1 VRGSYSS
8 IVNLR
13 DFEEKVRR
21 LPGVEAARVV
31 TEGGAVT
38 EVHVLTGMAKAAK
51 QVVRD
56 VQSLAQAVFGLS
68 IDRRVVSVVQ
78 LPDPDL
84 AQGDRAVI
92 VDVSEQMDGNHTKVV
107 VTLGWQGETLIGE
120 VAGAAA
126 HTTRNRLVAEATI
139 EALQQALQETT
150 AIGVAAVDLPVLG
163 SRAVA
168 IAQVVMVHDGSE
180 RLMVGSALV
189 DGESSRAVVRAV
201 LDALNRHIPE
211 LRR

>member
-1 VRGSYSS
+1 M
-8 IVNLR
+8 NLR

-21 LPGVEAARVV
+21 LPGIEAARVV

-38 EVHVLTGMAKAAK
+38 EVHVLTGMNKAAK

-56 VQSLAQAVFGLS
+56 VQSLAQAVFGLA

-84 AQGDRAVI
+84 AQGDRPVI
-92 VDVSEQMDGNHTKVV
+92 IDVSEQTDGNHTKVV
-107 VTLGWQGETLIGE
+107 VTLGWQGDTLVGE

-150 AIGVAAVDLPVLG
+150 AIGVAAVDLPILG

-168 IAQVVMVHDGSE
+168 IAQVVMVNEGAE
-180 RLMVGSALV
+180 RLMVGSALA
-189 DGESSRAVVRAV
+189 DGESNRAVVRAV

>member
-1 VRGSYSS
+1 M
-8 IVNLR
+8 NLR

-38 EVHVLTGMAKAAK
+38 EVHVLTGMGKAAK

-56 VQSLAQAVFGLS
+56 VQSLAQAVFGLA

-84 AQGDRAVI
+84 AQGDRPVI

-107 VTLGWQGETLIGE
+107 VTLGWQGDTLVGE

-139 EALQQALQETT
+139 EALQQAMQEST

-163 SRAVA
+163 SRSVA
-168 IAQVVMVHDGSE
+168 IAQVVMVTEGAE

>member
-1 VRGSYSS
+1 M
-8 IVNLR
+8 
-13 DFEEKVRR
+13 
-21 LPGVEAARVV
+21 PGVEAARVV

-38 EVHVLTGMAKAAK
+38 EVHVLTGMGKAAK

-56 VQSLAQAVFGLS
+56 VQSLAQAVFGLA

-84 AQGDRAVI
+84 AQGDRPVI
-92 VDVSEQMDGNHTKVV
+92 VDVSEQMDGNHTRVV
-107 VTLGWQGETLIGE
+107 VTLGWQGDTLVGE
-120 VAGAAA
+120 VGGAAA

-139 EALQQALQETT
+139 EALQQALQDTT
-150 AIGVAAVDLPVLG
+150 AIGVAAVDLPILG
-163 SRAVA
+163 SRSVA
-168 IAQVVMVHDGSE
+168 IAQIVMVTEGAE

>member
-1 VRGSYSS
+1 
-8 IVNLR
+8 VNLR

-21 LPGVEAARVV
+21 LPGIEAARVV
-31 TEGGAVT
+31 TEGGSVT
-38 EVHVLTGMAKAAK
+38 EVHVLTGMGKAAK

-56 VQSLAQAVFGLS
+56 VQSLAQAVFGLA

-84 AQGDRAVI
+84 AQGDRPVI

-107 VTLGWQGETLIGE
+107 VTLGWQGDTLVGE
-120 VAGAAA
+120 VGGAAA

-139 EALQQALQETT
+139 EALQQALQDTT

-163 SRAVA
+163 SRSVA
-168 IAQVVMVHDGSE
+168 IAQVVMVTEGAE

>member
-1 VRGSYSS
+1 
-8 IVNLR
+8 VNLR

-38 EVHVLTGMAKAAK
+38 EVHVLTGMGKAAK

-56 VQSLAQAVFGLS
+56 VQSLAQAVFGLA

-84 AQGDRAVI
+84 AQGDRPVI

-107 VTLGWQGETLIGE
+107 VTLGWQGDTLVGE
-120 VAGAAA
+120 VGGAAA

-139 EALQQALQETT
+139 EALQQALQDTT
-150 AIGVAAVDLPVLG
+150 AIGVAAVDVPVLG
-163 SRAVA
+163 SRSVA
-168 IAQVVMVHDGSE
+168 IAQVVMVNEGAE

>member
-1 VRGSYSS
+1 
-8 IVNLR
+8 VNLR

-38 EVHVLTGMAKAAK
+38 EVHVLTGMNKAAK

-56 VQSLAQAVFGLS
+56 VQSLAQAVFGLA

-107 VTLGWQGETLIGE
+107 VTLDWQGETLIGE

-126 HTTRNRLVAEATI
+126 GTTRNRLVAEATI

-163 SRAVA
+163 SRSVA
-168 IAQVVMVHDGSE
+168 IAQVVMVTEGAE

>member
-1 VRGSYSS
+1 
-8 IVNLR
+8 VNLR

-38 EVHVLTGMAKAAK
+38 EVHVLTGMGKAAK

-56 VQSLAQAVFGLS
+56 VQSLAQAVFGLA

-84 AQGDRAVI
+84 AQGDRPVI

-107 VTLGWQGETLIGE
+107 VTLGWQGDTLVGE
-120 VAGAAA
+120 VGGAAA
-126 HTTRNRLVAEATI
+126 HTTRNRLVAEASI
-139 EALQQALQETT
+139 EALQQALQDTT

-163 SRAVA
+163 SRSVA
-168 IAQVVMVHDGSE
+168 IAQVVMVNEGAE

>member
-1 VRGSYSS
+1 
-8 IVNLR
+8 VNLH

-31 TEGGAVT
+31 SEGGVVT
-38 EVHVLTGMAKAAK
+38 EVHVLTGVNKAAK

-84 AQGDRAVI
+84 AQGDRPVI
-92 VDVSEQMDGNHTKVV
+92 IDVSEQTDGNRTRVA
-107 VTLGWQGETLIGE
+107 VTLGWQGDTLIGE

-139 EALQQALQETT
+139 EALRQALQETT
-150 AIGVAAVDLPVLG
+150 AIGVAAVDLPLLG
-163 SRAVA
+163 SRSVA
-168 IAQVVMVHDGSE
+168 IAQVVMVNEGAE

-189 DGESSRAVVRAV
+189 DGETGRAVVRAV

>member
-1 VRGSYSS
+1 M
-8 IVNLR
+8 NLR

-38 EVHVLTGMAKAAK
+38 EVHILTGMNKAAK

-56 VQSLAQAVFGLS
+56 VQSLAQAVFGLA

-78 LPDPDL
+78 LPDTDIAP
-84 AQGDRAVI
+84 GDRPVI
-92 VDVSEQMDGNHTKVV
+92 VDVSEQVDGNHTRVV
-107 VTLGWQGETLIGE
+107 VTLGWQGETLVGE

-126 HTTRNRLVAEATI
+126 HTTRQRLVAEATI

-150 AIGVAAVDLPVLG
+150 AIGVASVDVPVLG
-163 SRAVA
+163 SRSVA
-168 IAQVVMVHDGSE
+168 IAQVVMVAEGAE

>member
-1 VRGSYSS
+1 M
-8 IVNLR
+8 NLR
-13 DFEEKVRR
+13 DFEGKVRR

-31 TEGGAVT
+31 TEGGLVT
-38 EVHVLTGMAKAAK
+38 EVHVLTGLNKAAK

-56 VQSLAQAVFGLS
+56 IQSLAQAVFGVA

-78 LPDPDL
+78 LSDPDL

-92 VDVSEQMDGNHTKVV
+92 IDVSEQVDGTHTRVT
-107 VTLGWQGETLIGE
+107 VTLGWKGETLIGE
-120 VAGAAA
+120 VSGAAA

-139 EALQQALQETT
+139 AALSQALQDTT
-150 AIGVAAVDLPVLG
+150 AIGIAAIDVPILD
-163 SRAVA
+163 SRSVA
-168 IAQVVMVHDGSE
+168 IAQVVMVNEGSE
-180 RLMVGSALV
+180 RLMVGSAIV
-189 DGESSRAVVRAV
+189 DGETGRAVVRAV

>member
-1 VRGSYSS
+1 
-8 IVNLR
+8 VNLR

-38 EVHVLTGMAKAAK
+38 EVHILTGMGKAAK

-56 VQSLAQAVFGLS
+56 VQSLAQAVFGLA

-84 AQGDRAVI
+84 AQGDRPVI

-107 VTLGWQGETLIGE
+107 VTLGWQGDTLVGE

-139 EALQQALQETT
+139 EALQQAMQETT

-163 SRAVA
+163 SRSVA
-168 IAQVVMVHDGSE
+168 IAQVVMVTEGAE

>member
-1 VRGSYSS
+1 
-8 IVNLR
+8 VNLR

-38 EVHVLTGMAKAAK
+38 EVHILTGMGKAAK

-56 VQSLAQAVFGLS
+56 VQSLAQAVFGLA

-78 LPDPDL
+78 LPDPDV
-84 AQGDRAVI
+84 AQGDRPVI
-92 VDVSEQMDGNHTKVV
+92 VDVSEQMDGNHTRVV
-107 VTLGWQGETLIGE
+107 VTLGWQGDTLVGE

-139 EALQQALQETT
+139 EALQQAMQETT

-163 SRAVA
+163 SRSVA
-168 IAQVVMVHDGSE
+168 IAQVVMVTEGAE

>member
-1 VRGSYSS
+1 
-8 IVNLR
+8 VNLR

-38 EVHVLTGMAKAAK
+38 EVHVLTGMGKAAK

-56 VQSLAQAVFGLS
+56 VQSLAQAVFGLAL
-68 IDRRVVSVVQ
+68 DRRVVSVVQ

-84 AQGDRAVI
+84 AQGDRPVI
-92 VDVSEQMDGNHTKVV
+92 VDVSEQMDGNHTRVV
-107 VTLGWQGETLIGE
+107 VTLGWQGDTLVGE
-120 VAGAAA
+120 VGGAAA

-139 EALQQALQETT
+139 EALQQALQDTT

-163 SRAVA
+163 SRSVA
-168 IAQVVMVHDGSE
+168 IAQIVMVTEGAE

>member
-1 VRGSYSS
+1 
-8 IVNLR
+8 VNLR

-38 EVHVLTGMAKAAK
+38 EVHVLTGMGKAAK

-56 VQSLAQAVFGLS
+56 VQSLAQAVFGLA

-84 AQGDRAVI
+84 AQGDRPVI

-107 VTLGWQGETLIGE
+107 VTLGWQGDTLVGE
-120 VAGAAA
+120 VGGAAA

-139 EALQQALQETT
+139 EALQQALQDTT

-163 SRAVA
+163 SRSVA
-168 IAQVVMVHDGSE
+168 IAQVVMVNEGAE

>member
-1 VRGSYSS
+1 M
-8 IVNLR
+8 NLR

-31 TEGGAVT
+31 TENGAVT
-38 EVHVLTGMAKAAK
+38 EVHVLTGMGKAAK

-56 VQSLAQAVFGLS
+56 VQSLAQAVFGLA

-84 AQGDRAVI
+84 AQGDRPVI
-92 VDVSEQMDGNHTKVV
+92 IDVSEQMDGNHTKVV
-107 VTLGWQGETLIGE
+107 VTLGWQGDTLVGE

-139 EALQQALQETT
+139 EALQQAMQETT

-163 SRAVA
+163 SRSVA
-168 IAQVVMVHDGSE
+168 IAQVVMVTEGAE

>member
-1 VRGSYSS
+1 M
-8 IVNLR
+8 NLR

-38 EVHVLTGMAKAAK
+38 EVHVLTGMGKAAK

-56 VQSLAQAVFGLS
+56 VQSLAQAVFGLA

-84 AQGDRAVI
+84 AQGDRPVI
-92 VDVSEQMDGNHTKVV
+92 VDVSEQMDGNHTRVV
-107 VTLGWQGETLIGE
+107 VTLGWQGDTLVGE
-120 VAGAAA
+120 VGGAAA

-139 EALQQALQETT
+139 EALQQALQDTT

-163 SRAVA
+163 SRSVA
-168 IAQVVMVHDGSE
+168 IAQIVMVTEGAE

>member
-1 VRGSYSS
+1 
-8 IVNLR
+8 VNLH

-38 EVHVLTGMAKAAK
+38 EVHILTGMGKAAK

-56 VQSLAQAVFGLS
+56 VQSLAQAVFGLA

-84 AQGDRAVI
+84 AQGDRPVI

-107 VTLGWQGETLIGE
+107 VTLGWQGDTLVGE
-120 VAGAAA
+120 VGGAAA

-150 AIGVAAVDLPVLG
+150 AIGVAAVDLPLLG
-163 SRAVA
+163 SRSVA
-168 IAQVVMVHDGSE
+168 IAQIVMVTEGAE